1 VTFRVVKMRRVHV
14 SALKHGIARL
24 DIAHALRHALR
35 AIDEDDGSRLYLG
48 AARDGTML
56 EVVAIPQ
63 PDGSVIA
70 VHAMKM
76 RMKYASL
83 LPRE

>member
-1 VTFRVVKMRRVHV
+1 MRRVHA
-14 SALKHGIARL
+14 SALKHGIARP
-24 DIAHALRHALR
+24 DIAHALRNPLR

-63 PDGSVIA
+63 SDGSVIA